1 MERNKVCMANYCKME
16 ETEEAIAEFVA
27 RQKAENVEWKYTQD
41 AYSHFSNWFR
51 IQLEKKRKK
60 KMSEPRKINSLL
72 PTRTKNSLDMLPRES
87 KGQMPSVQQE
97 SKEVS
102 IYTGEL
108 TPKCIAVEMKK
119 LGGVAFPDLDP
130 EFLNVLTERV
140 VENGFTN
147 ERLQDA
153 VGELIDTFQY
163 KRPSVANIIN
173 YDKRMR
179 LYSHSEGS
187 PCYSQSRSGR
197 I

>member
-1 MERNKVCMANYCKME
+1 
-16 ETEEAIAEFVA
+16 
-27 RQKAENVEWKYTQD
+27 
-41 AYSHFSNWFR
+41 
-51 IQLEKKRKK
+51 
-60 KMSEPRKINSLL
+60 
-72 PTRTKNSLDMLPRES
+72 MLPRES

-119 LGGVAFPDLDP
+119 LGVAFPDLDP

-179 LYSHSEGS
+179 LYSHSEVVHAIHNHEVGGFEDFEH
-187 PCYSQSRSGR
+187 YRRDGKLFWIKKNR
-197 I
+197 

>member
-1 MERNKVCMANYCKME
+1 ME

-119 LGGVAFPDLDP
+119 A
-130 EFLNVLTERV
+130 
-140 VENGFTN
+140 
-147 ERLQDA
+147 
-153 VGELIDTFQY
+153 
-163 KRPSVANIIN
+163 
-173 YDKRMR
+173 
-179 LYSHSEGS
+179 
-187 PCYSQSRSGR
+187 RSSIPGLR
-197 I
+197 S